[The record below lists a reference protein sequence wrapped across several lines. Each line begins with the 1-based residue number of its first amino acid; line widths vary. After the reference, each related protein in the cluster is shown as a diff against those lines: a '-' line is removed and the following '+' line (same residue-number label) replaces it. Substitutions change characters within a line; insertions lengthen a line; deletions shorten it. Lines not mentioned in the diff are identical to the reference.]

1 MTEKAIYKHLNAGD
15 YNKAA
20 VGLYDYF
27 SPVYKVLKEKGA
39 TVEDVK
45 DLFQE
50 AVLVVMRKVVEEKE
64 VIHCTLKTYLTT
76 ICKYQWNNK
85 ISSNKHR
92 KTVMLEPMDI
102 KEPIDD
108 VKDFQEEESRF
119 GYLGQVLQ
127 QLGERCKELLL
138 SFYIQRLSMNEIAD
152 VMEFGSVNSAKTQ
165 KYKCIERARKMAFE
179 LSSTNSQAS

>member
-1 MTEKAIYKHLNAGD
+1 MTEKAIYKHLSSGD

-20 VGLYDYF
+20 KGLYDYF

-39 TVEDVK
+39 SVEDVK

-50 AVLVVMRKVVEEKE
+50 AVLVVMRKVVEEQE
-64 VIHCTLKTYLTT
+64 TIHCALKTYITT
-76 ICKYQWNNK
+76 ICKYQWNNR
-85 ISSNKHR
+85 IASSKHR
-92 KTVMLEPMDI
+92 KTVQLEPMDI
-102 KEPIDD
+102 KEQVDD
-108 VKDFQEEESRF
+108 LKDFQEEETRF

-138 SFYIQRLSMNEIAD
+138 SFYIQRLSMNEIAE

-165 KYKCIERARKMAFE
+165 KYKCIERARKMALE
-179 LSSTNSQAS
+179 LSSDKSQAS